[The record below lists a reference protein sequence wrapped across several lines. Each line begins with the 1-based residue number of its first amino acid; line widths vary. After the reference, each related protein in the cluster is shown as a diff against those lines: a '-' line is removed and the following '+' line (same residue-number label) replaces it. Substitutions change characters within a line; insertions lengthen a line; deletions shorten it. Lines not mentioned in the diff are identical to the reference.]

1 MESAKYEVYEEL
13 LRLTGH
19 RTADV
24 CRATGLNSSMFSH
37 WKNGAYTPKND
48 KLKVIADF
56 FEVSPWV
63 FWADVDEVH
72 TYIRQNEVA
81 AGPGRVNDS
90 YNFDYTDSTLMVCE
104 PNDFHYTA
112 GHGVSLAKIVGDS
125 MYPVLQDGDTVL
137 IEPTTEVSPSD
148 FAIVKINGDESTCKH
163 VEITSEGVWLRAENK
178 EVFEDKFYSVQEV
191 MTLPVTIIGKAVEI
205 RRKL

>member
-81 AGPGRVNDS
+81 AGPGRINDS
-90 YNFDYTDSTLMVCE
+90 YGSEAAGDS
-104 PNDFHYTA
+104 
-112 GHGVSLAKIVGDS
+112 GQLAKVVGDS
-125 MYPVLQDGDTVL
+125 MYPSLHDGDVVRFVEAVDV
-137 IEPTTEVSPSD
+137 EPKD
-148 FAIVKINGDESTCKH
+148 FALVRINGDELTVKH
-163 VEITSEGVWLRAENK
+163 VEWSADGLWVRAENK
-178 EVFEDKFYSVQEV
+178 DVFQDRFYTVREISTIPVQIV
-191 MTLPVTIIGKAVEI
+191 GKAVEL
-205 RRKL
+205 RRNL

>member
-48 KLKVIADF
+48 KLKVISDF

-90 YNFDYTDSTLMVCE
+90 YGSEAAGDSGL
-104 PNDFHYTA
+104 A
-112 GHGVSLAKIVGDS
+112 KAKIVGDS
-125 MYPVLQDGDTVL
+125 MFPVLHDGDIVL
-137 IEPTTEVSPSD
+137 IEPTTEVTPSD

-163 VEITSEGVWLRAENK
+163 VEITLEGVWLRAENK

-205 RRKL
+205 RRNL